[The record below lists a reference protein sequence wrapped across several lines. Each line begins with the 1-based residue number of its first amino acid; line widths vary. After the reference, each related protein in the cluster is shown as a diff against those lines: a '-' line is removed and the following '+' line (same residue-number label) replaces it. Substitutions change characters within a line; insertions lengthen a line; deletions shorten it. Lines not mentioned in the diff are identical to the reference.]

1 MDKISAAECIKRRQ
15 SCANAF
21 DTILAMLKF
30 ELKREG
36 TINGDIFINNIPVKI
51 TDAYNFSFKNENNAL
66 VKELP

>member
-1 MDKISAAECIKRRQ
+1 
-15 SCANAF
+15 
-21 DTILAMLKF
+21 MLKC